1 MLKMPKI
8 CALNAKYSNRQYRCT
23 FTGVSNYIKIST
35 VVDYHLEYTKYLVS
49 NYIKISTVVDK
60 VYVFKC
66 LMFQITSKFLLL

>member
-35 VVDYHLEYTKYLVS
+35 VVDLIQNRLITKG
-49 NYIKISTVVDK
+49 
-60 VYVFKC
+60 FK
-66 LMFQITSKFLLL
+66 LH

>member
-35 VVDYHLEYTKYLVS
+35 VVDQGFFPAMCNVS
-49 NYIKISTVVDK
+49 NYIKISTVVD
-60 VYVFKC
+60 
-66 LMFQITSKFLLL
+66 